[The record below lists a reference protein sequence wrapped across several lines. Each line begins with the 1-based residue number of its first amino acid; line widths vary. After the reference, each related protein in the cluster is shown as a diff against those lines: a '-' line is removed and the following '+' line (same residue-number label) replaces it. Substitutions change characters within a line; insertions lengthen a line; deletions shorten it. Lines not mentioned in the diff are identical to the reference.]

1 MLPGASGLRWIPR
14 KIAGIAMMTMEPSI
28 GAIVMLSVVFE
39 RAIHL
44 YLSGCPS
51 DVCSSG
57 SGCRLEITPTLVQPT
72 SGRLLDHNYLP
83 PRYAGQHARKP
94 ATPAR
99 LPPNPLDTRDLN
111 YSAQLASYSSLSIL
125 LWHHRGRCPAT
136 CPLRQAGGLVLMT
149 IGRRSCSTEL
159 THSTPGPAAPGS
171 RALPA

>member
-57 SGCRLEITPTLVQPT
+57 SGCRLEITPTLIQPT

-83 PRYAGQHARKP
+83 ARYAGNAGTTAAKSSRHARSQ
-94 ATPAR
+94 
-99 LPPNPLDTRDLN
+99 LL
-111 YSAQLASYSSLSIL
+111 SA
-125 LWHHRGRCPAT
+125 
-136 CPLRQAGGLVLMT
+136 
-149 IGRRSCSTEL
+149 IG
-159 THSTPGPAAPGS
+159 
-171 RALPA
+171 